1 MVLLRRNKV
10 ELVPPPDLSDFKGED
25 PEVFY
30 MAATGE
36 IFNDYESYASR
47 ISFYNQPIFQDELTA
62 KSGLTFF
69 QAVQS
74 EREEAIKLHKRF
86 PEALKSPVLKAV
98 QFIITGRLD
107 NLVDLVFDR
116 FKDRYFSGEAVFVDL
131 QGDK

>member
-1 MVLLRRNKV
+1 MVLLKRNKV
-10 ELVPPPDLSDFKGED
+10 ELVPPPNPLEHGDYD

-30 MAATGE
+30 MTATGE
-36 IFNDYESYASR
+36 IFVDYESYAAR
-47 ISFYNQPIFQDELTA
+47 ITFYNQPIFQDELTG
-62 KSGLTFF
+62 KQNLTFF
-69 QAVQS
+69 QAIQS
-74 EREEAIKLHKRF
+74 EREEAEKLHRRF

-98 QFIITGRLD
+98 QFVITGRLD